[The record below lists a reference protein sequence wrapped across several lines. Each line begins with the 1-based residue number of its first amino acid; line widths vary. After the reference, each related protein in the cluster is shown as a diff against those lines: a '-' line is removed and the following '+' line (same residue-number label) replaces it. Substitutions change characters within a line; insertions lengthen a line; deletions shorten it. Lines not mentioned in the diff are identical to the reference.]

1 MLTPVQII
9 ERLEQIEADLAE
21 RQPRLERA
29 AEAWTRQKREKEL
42 AWARAY
48 MSSTGSQVTDRK
60 AAAVLESESI
70 GIEDEAQYVAL
81 SKSCGIL
88 ETRATIGQSL
98 LKAHGRLEGP
108 TPSGPVFGARR
119 AA

>member
-1 MLTPVQII
+1 MLTPAQII
-9 ERLEQIEADLAE
+9 ERLEQIEADLAD
-21 RQPRLERA
+21 RQPELERV
-29 AEAWTRQKREKEL
+29 AEDWTRSKREKEL

-48 MSSTGSQVTDRK
+48 MASSGKQVTDRK
-60 AAAVLESESI
+60 AAAILESESI
-70 GIEDEAQYVAL
+70 GIDDEARYVAL
-81 SKSCGIL
+81 TKVCDLLQG
-88 ETRATIGQSL
+88 RATIGQSL